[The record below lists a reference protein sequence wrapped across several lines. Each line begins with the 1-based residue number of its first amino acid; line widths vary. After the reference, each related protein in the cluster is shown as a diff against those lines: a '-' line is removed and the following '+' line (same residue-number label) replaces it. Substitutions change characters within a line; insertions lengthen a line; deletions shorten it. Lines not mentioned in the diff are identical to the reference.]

1 MTKLEELEI
10 LLTYSKKMKLT
21 CAHSIVSGLI
31 LEEASKLPGFLA
43 KTIELNQKI
52 SHLHSNL
59 ELRHAEQKKLKIDQ
73 KKANIAWS
81 KFPLDQELKSNFLN
95 LLKQMHWNKAAI
107 NSILSQIVELKKER
121 QSFNGWKK

>member
-81 KFPLDQELKSNFLN
+81 KFPLDQDLKSNFLN
-95 LLKQMHWNKAAI
+95 LLKQMHLNKAAI

>member
-10 LLTYSKKMKLT
+10 LLTYSKKMR
-21 CAHSIVSGLI
+21 LI